1 MSRKHFEA
9 LAWSLRQSAL
19 RILDET
25 KPEDDARHYRQ
36 RQWDL
41 DALAMADVCAG
52 ANGAFDRGRFLIA
65 AGYTHR
71 PDGSMFPKVAPR

>member
-9 LAWSLRQSAL
+9 LAWTLRQQAL

-25 KPEDDARHYRQ
+25 TTESDARYSRQ

-41 DALAMADVCAG
+41 DALALADVCAET
-52 ANGAFDRGRFLIA
+52 NGRFDRGRFLVA

>member
-1 MSRKHFEA
+1 MTRKHFTTI
-9 LAWSLRQSAL
+9 AWQLRQSAL

-25 KPEDDARHYRQ
+25 TLESDARCFRQ

-41 DALAMADVCAG
+41 DALAMADACA
-52 ANGAFDRGRFLIA
+52 ASNGRFDRGRFLVA

-71 PDGSMFPKVAPR
+71 PDGSMYPMAAPR

>member
-9 LAWSLRQSAL
+9 LAWELRQQAL
-19 RILDET
+19 RIQDET
-25 KPEDDARHYRQ
+25 TPESDARYHRQ

-41 DALAMADVCAG
+41 DALALANVCA
-52 ANGAFDRGRFLIA
+52 ASNGAFDRARFLVA

-71 PDGSMFPKVAPR
+71 PDGSMFPMAAPR